1 MREAANSTSQIDDLP
16 RSDVSAWVGLVGLA
30 GLLGWI
36 VFCRAFPEIAAAL
49 DLPVPHARLD
59 GPYAALCGLVASGV
73 PMVLWSVFVDKVH
86 RHPSTGLNWGKPADA
101 EATRAISFTKLTG
114 LWATW
119 AVIAAMYA
127 IGRWYWDGEYVFAME
142 VLGALAVPAL
152 VLSIPYIFWLDRRM
166 ENPRDATWH
175 FGAFLLAREAWDR
188 DKVVRHWRAW
198 IIKGFFGAFMIS
210 IVPGGFAEVV
220 NSNLAD
226 LAQQP
231 GALALAMIGLL
242 FVIDVQIGTV
252 GYVMTLRPL
261 DSHIRSG
268 NPFLAGWLAALLCYP
283 PFVYGVMEAGGL
295 LSYENNAPG
304 WRHWLADSPLL
315 LSMWG
320 GWLVFLTG
328 VYAWAT
334 VAFGLRFSNLTYR
347 GVITNGPYRFTRH
360 PAYLAKNTFW
370 WSASLPFLVTDGGL
384 VEAIRN
390 LVGISL
396 VSGIYYWRA
405 RTEEAHLLREDAK
418 YREYHAWMA
427 QNGVVTAPL
436 AALGRAITRG
446 RREALQPAE

>member
-1 MREAANSTSQIDDLP
+1 MREAAHSTDHTRNPP
-16 RSDVSAWVGLVGLA
+16 RSDVSAGVGFVGLA

-36 VFCRAFPEIAAAL
+36 VFCRAFPEIASAL
-49 DLPVPHARLD
+49 NLPVPRARLD

-101 EATRAISFTKLTG
+101 AATRAVSFTKLTG

-127 IGRWYWDGEYVFAME
+127 IGRWYWDGQYLFAME
-142 VLGALAVPAL
+142 VLGTLAVPAI
-152 VLSIPYIFWLDRRM
+152 VLSIPYILWLDRRM

-188 DKVVRHWRAW
+188 DKVVGHWRAW

-210 IVPGGFAEVV
+210 ILPGGFAEVV

-226 LAQQP
+226 LARQP
-231 GALALAMIGLL
+231 GALAVAMIGLL

-283 PFVYGVMEAGGL
+283 PFVYGVMESGGL
-295 LSYENNAPG
+295 LSYESNAPG
-304 WRHWLADSPLL
+304 WQHWLAGHPLL

-370 WSASLPFLVTDGGL
+370 WSASLPFLVTEGGPM
-384 VEAIRN
+384 EAVRN

-427 QNGVVTAPL
+427 ENGIITAPL